1 MNKRTHTIRTNQK
14 LHKLFEEAREN
25 FFEKNDHEKA
35 KRLLSEAIDLYES
48 NVAKMDSDLTYEIE
62 GFYKTLLQT
71 LGNIYF
77 DEGKFEEG
85 EKLLHKFYD
94 YQL

>member
-1 MNKRTHTIRTNQK
+1 MNKTIHTMRINQK
-14 LHKLFEEAREN
+14 LHKLFETARES
-25 FFEKNDHEKA
+25 FFEKNDHKTA
-35 KRLLSEAIDLYES
+35 KRLLTEAIDLYES
-48 NVAKMDSDLTYEIE
+48 NVEKIDNDLAYEIE
-62 GFYKTLLQT
+62 GFYKSILEI

-77 DEGKFEEG
+77 DEGNFEEG